1 MTLAADPNLPNK
13 SKRKIYKPISFLFL
27 AFFFL
32 PHYLCFA
39 ASNPSKSIPSTDAGS
54 VKKQIESQLP
64 PSRKAITPKKP
75 EPIIGFE
82 AAPAEI
88 SQDKKEEPP
97 IEGAEGFKF
106 LLKQLIFR
114 NVKIIDV
121 ALLEDACKDF
131 LQSEFGVEDLED
143 IKARVIATYRKQG
156 YLADVILPEQDLTDG
171 ILTMDVIEA
180 KVGRFIIIPDDDVVI
195 SDNLFERINGLVLKN
210 SPPGSPV
217 DLDNFEKVSIL
228 LSDLQGITPIPSI
241 KAGDIL
247 GTTDLV
253 LKISKKPTF
262 RGLIITDNA
271 GVDLNFKKLS
281 TQLSLSSLFNRGE
294 LISAFTSIN
303 EGSVYGRLGLTTPI
317 TLGHEWNGTMLDI
330 NTTRLQYQ
338 TISSNVN
345 LGGLEPPSG
354 KSYSIGSEITH
365 PLHRSL
371 NANLWI
377 SGGYLMRE
385 SADKDR
391 NIYDTDTKITTGKV
405 YSLGI
410 NGNYFDAFL
419 LGGINQFNLK
429 LLQGDSQYLG
439 NQSTIETSNQD
450 GAAGHF
456 RKTVISLARQQL
468 FINSWSLTTVVSA
481 QNANKNLESA
491 EKFTLGGSAGVRA
504 FPGSEGSGSR
514 GFMLKNDL
522 TKSFTD
528 DLQASLF
535 YDWGWVQRYVIRQG
549 PQGQKLPLYDNE
561 ANTGSLSGYGFNVVY
576 NPFKD
581 FNLNITLARRT
592 KANPFALKNDPER
605 NGKDTDGTLIMN
617 RWWITMNYRF

>member
-1 MTLAADPNLPNK
+1 
-13 SKRKIYKPISFLFL
+13 
-27 AFFFL
+27 
-32 PHYLCFA
+32 
-39 ASNPSKSIPSTDAGS
+39 
-54 VKKQIESQLP
+54 
-64 PSRKAITPKKP
+64 
-75 EPIIGFE
+75 
-82 AAPAEI
+82 
-88 SQDKKEEPP
+88 
-97 IEGAEGFKF
+97 
-106 LLKQLIFR
+106 
-114 NVKIIDV
+114 
-121 ALLEDACKDF
+121 
-131 LQSEFGVEDLED
+131 
-143 IKARVIATYRKQG
+143 
-156 YLADVILPEQDLTDG
+156 
-171 ILTMDVIEA
+171 
-180 KVGRFIIIPDDDVVI
+180 VGRFIIMPDDDVVI
-195 SDNLFERINGLVLKN
+195 SDNLVERISGLVLKN

-217 DLDNFEKVSIL
+217 DLNNFENVAIL
-228 LSDLQGITPIPSI
+228 LSDLQGIIPIPSI
-241 KAGDIL
+241 KAGDL
-247 GTTDLV
+247 PGTTDLV
-253 LKISKKPTF
+253 LKISKKPIF
-262 RGLIITDNA
+262 RGVVITDNA
-271 GVDLNFKKLS
+271 GLDLNFKKLS
-281 TQLSLSSLFNRGE
+281 TQFSLSSLFNRGE

-303 EGSVYGRLGLTTPI
+303 EGSIYGRLGLTTPI
-317 TLGHEWNGTMLDI
+317 TLGREWNGTMLDI

-338 TISSNVN
+338 TISSNIN

-354 KSYSIGSEITH
+354 KSNSIGGEITH

-377 SGGYLMRE
+377 SGGYLIRE

-419 LGGINQFNLK
+419 MGGVNQFSLK

-439 NQSTIETSNQD
+439 NQSTVETSNQD

-468 FINSWSLTTVVSA
+468 FVNSWSLTTLVSA
-481 QNANKNLESA
+481 QDASKNLESA
-491 EKFTLGGSAGVRA
+491 EKFTLGGSGGVRA

-535 YDWGWVQRYVIRQG
+535 YDWGWVQRYIIRQG

-561 ANTGSLSGYGFNVVY
+561 DNTGSLSGYGFNVVY

-617 RWWITMNYRF
+617 RWWITMNYKF